1 MTWDF
6 IDKYWLWSMN
16 EFYEVQRLDLTRYG
30 EKLAEAI
37 AKNKESDV
45 KLYLKMIK
53 DTRQIIDDISDEN
66 MTVKDFAR
74 LVTSKYQV
82 IA

>member
-1 MTWDF
+1 
-6 IDKYWLWSMN
+6 MN